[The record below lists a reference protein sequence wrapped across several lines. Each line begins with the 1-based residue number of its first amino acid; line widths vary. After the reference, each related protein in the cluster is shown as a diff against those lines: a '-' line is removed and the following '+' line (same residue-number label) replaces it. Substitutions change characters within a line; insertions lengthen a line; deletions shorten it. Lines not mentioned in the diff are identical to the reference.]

1 MKDFPH
7 SIPVLSCAEAK
18 LFEKE
23 FFARPGAV
31 SEEAAMNA
39 AGIGVADGVLR
50 VVASASV
57 EHSSAAPTPIQRLL
71 VLAGK
76 GHNGGDA
83 VRAAE
88 RIFSQTACRVA
99 LVFFARR
106 EDSLA
111 PLTRKFLESFFAVV
125 PAGKRSL
132 HFLPSDVPADEISE
146 LPAELAAFASAPHLV
161 VLDGIYGHSFHP
173 PFPPAIRVVVEKIL
187 ARRAPDSLVCSV
199 DLPSGLCDAS
209 RARAATPANPNTE
222 PNAEP
227 AAEANADAENFVVPA
242 DATFPT
248 GILKRPLLAFPR
260 LVGRLCPI
268 DLGFRGSAS
277 KSVAVRAEAVAD
289 EAFFLKRI
297 FAARPVVCDKRD
309 FGHVLVVGGS
319 RSMSGALLLNVLAA
333 LGAGAGLVSVIC
345 PERVQAAFAARAP
358 GAMWIPCRENS
369 DGGLDCDAAFAE
381 FEKILPRVSVVLC
394 GSGAGIS
401 ADTQALIQKIAAG
414 TPKNIPL
421 VLDADALRAGTLDAV
436 RRRGAPSEKTIL
448 LPHAGEF
455 ARLCV
460 RDGELPGFS
469 SAAAS
474 ASSVASVAP
483 NASAASAVPASAV
496 GSAAAVAP
504 KVAGSG
510 DADALR
516 EFCRENA
523 VTVALKGVCTR
534 VAGPGAEFLT
544 FSGTPALAR
553 GGSGDVLA
561 GTVAALFASPKNFPA
576 GTAEERLA
584 AAVIWHGNAARRLAA
599 VRGERCADVA
609 LLPEFLARANGNAG

>member
-31 SEEAAMNA
+31 SEEVAMNA

-209 RARAATPANPNTE
+209 RARVAAPANPNAEPNTE
-222 PNAEP
+222 PNTEP

-319 RSMSGALLLNVLAA
+319 RSMPGALMLNVLAA

-401 ADTQALIQKIAAG
+401 AGTQALIQKIAAG

-436 RRRGAPSEKTIL
+436 RRRGAPAGKTIL

-474 ASSVASVAP
+474 ASSV
-483 NASAASAVPASAV
+483 
-496 GSAAAVAP
+496 GSASAVAP

-561 GTVAALFASPKNFPA
+561 GTVAALFASPKNFPT

-599 VRGERCADVA
+599 ARGERCADVA